1 MNMEENTAAPAVTV
15 SAETIAETRPLYWSV
30 KRELWEN
37 RSIYIA
43 PLIVG
48 GLVLFG
54 FIISAIGLPQRRRA
68 LLLLDPTKQQAVV
81 EQPYDFAAMLL
92 LLTAFLVGAFY
103 CLDALHGERRDRSIL
118 FWKSLPVSDFTT
130 VLSKAL
136 IPLLVLPL
144 LTFVIILV
152 TQFFILLISTAILLP
167 SGLWATSWDRLPF
180 LQMSIVLLY
189 GMVTLALWHA
199 PIYGW
204 LLLVSGWVPRATF
217 LAAVLP
223 WLAACGLEKIA
234 FNTNHLAAFLGRRIA
249 GNHEAAF
256 VVSPQPKGVIFPVI
270 DRIAQL
276 DPLKFLSNP
285 GLWLGLLLF
294 AAFLVGASRLRR
306 YHGPL

>member
-1 MNMEENTAAPAVTV
+1 MRTEENAASPAVAA
-15 SAETIAETRPLYWSV
+15 SAEKIAATRPLYWSV

-37 RSIYIA
+37 RSIYLA
-43 PLIVG
+43 PMIVSAV
-48 GLVLFG
+48 VLFG

-68 LLLLDPTKQQAVV
+68 LLLLDPAKQRALV

-92 LLTAFLVGAFY
+92 LLTAFLVGVFY
-103 CLDALHGERRDRSIL
+103 CLDALHGERRDRSLL
-118 FWKSLPVSDFTT
+118 FWKSLPVSDFTS

-144 LTFVIILV
+144 LTFAFILL

-167 SGLWATSWDRLPF
+167 SGLGATSWERLPF
-180 LQMSIVLLY
+180 LQMSCVLLY

-217 LAAVLP
+217 LGAFLP
-223 WLAACGLEKIA
+223 WLAACGIEKIA
-234 FNTNHLAAFLGRRIA
+234 FNTSHLAAFLGRRIA

-256 VVSPQPKGVIFPVI
+256 VISPQPEGAIFPVI
-270 DRIAQL
+270 DRLAQL
-276 DPLKFLSNP
+276 DPLKFLSSP
-285 GLWLGLLLF
+285 GLWLGLLCC
-294 AAFLVGASRLRR
+294 AAFLLGASRLRR